1 MQYYVL
7 KTWADAMMI
16 SETLQNKKIIPVVIP
31 FDDWRA
37 EIIINEKDLKT
48 AQTICNDWRV
58 KQ

>member
-16 SETLQNKKIIPVVIP
+16 SETLQYKKIIPVVIP